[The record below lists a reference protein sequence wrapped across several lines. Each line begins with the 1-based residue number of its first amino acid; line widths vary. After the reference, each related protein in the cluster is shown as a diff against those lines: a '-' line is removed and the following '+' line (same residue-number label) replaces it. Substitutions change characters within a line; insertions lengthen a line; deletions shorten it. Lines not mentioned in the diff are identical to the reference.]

1 MMDRFITEARHQ
13 NALIRLRSVVA
24 LSTAVL
30 VLVSCSSVPD
40 YANPVEWYKS
50 TAEFVVGAEEGE
62 EDETRLDEEAE
73 AHAEGSFPS
82 LADTPNPAG
91 RAPTVE
97 EMEGVREGLVADKDH
112 AHYTDRVIRR
122 ESQEDLLVAA
132 APKSLPPE
140 TTVATPKAIPHE
152 PKSVGLENLTAQ
164 DPSTAPESRP
174 VPAPILPIP
183 SQERKPSPI
192 TDIRPRAPEPGVAL
206 PMTDVTG
213 GNVGSGLDN
222 TRGAPV
228 DVVARFKSLFA
239 ASGSRASLTSEES
252 QSWNLGSIASASRT
266 LPPMGAVNR
275 VPYPAIS
282 MQAGVITFRSG
293 SSSLPKGAI
302 KVVQEAARLHRERGG
317 TVRVVG
323 HASSRTRELTLER
336 HKLANFS
343 VSMDRAKVV
352 ANQLIRA
359 GVDPGVIFISAVGD
373 QEPIFHE
380 WMPSGE
386 SENQRA
392 EIYLDY

>member
-1 MMDRFITEARHQ
+1 MMDRFIIEARHQ
-13 NALIRLRSVVA
+13 NALIRLQSVVA
-24 LSTAVL
+24 LPIAAL

-50 TAEFVVGAEEGE
+50 TAEFVVGTDEGA

-73 AHAEGSFPS
+73 AHAEDSFPS

-97 EMEGVREGLVADKDH
+97 EMEGVREGLAADKDH
-112 AHYTDRVIRR
+112 ARYTDGVIRR
-122 ESQEDLLVAA
+122 ESQEELLIAA
-132 APKSLPPE
+132 APKSSLPE
-140 TTVATPKAIPHE
+140 TTVAAQQAIPRE
-152 PKSVGLENLTAQ
+152 PKSVAPQNETGPTR
-164 DPSTAPESRP
+164 STTPKSRP
-174 VPAPILPIP
+174 VPTSLMPVP
-183 SQERKPSPI
+183 SQERQPLPVTNI
-192 TDIRPRAPEPGVAL
+192 QPRAPELRVAQ
-206 PMTDVTG
+206 PMTDATG
-213 GNVGSGLDN
+213 GNVMAGVENAG
-222 TRGAPV
+222 GAPV
-228 DVVARFKSLFA
+228 DVVARFKSLFS
-239 ASGSRASLTSEES
+239 ASGSRASVNPDGSEP
-252 QSWNLGSIASASRT
+252 WNLGTIASASGT
-266 LPPMGAVNR
+266 TAPSGAING
-275 VPYPAIS
+275 VPHPAIS

-293 SSSLPKGAI
+293 SATLPKGAI
-302 KVVQEAARLHRERGG
+302 NIVQEAAKLHRERGG

-352 ANQLIRA
+352 ADQLVRA